1 MIQLLKLQSVVLSLI
16 LLLPASWVLNCWPF
30 GQAGAGAHLD
40 KSHGAAE
47 FDDADADAPVHA
59 VDQRI
64 FKED

>member
-1 MIQLLKLQSVVLSLI
+1 MVQLLKLQSVVLSLI
-16 LLLPASWVLNCWPF
+16 LRSPASWVLNCWAF

-40 KSHGAAE
+40 KSHGTAK
-47 FDDADADAPVHA
+47 FDDADADVAVHA